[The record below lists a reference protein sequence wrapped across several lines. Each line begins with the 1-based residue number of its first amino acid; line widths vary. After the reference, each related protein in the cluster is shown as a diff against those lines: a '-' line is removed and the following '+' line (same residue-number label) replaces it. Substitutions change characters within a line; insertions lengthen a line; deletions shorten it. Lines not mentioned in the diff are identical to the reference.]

1 MRSGN
6 REFEI
11 VYSKTEMET
20 AIRSMKTKGYH
31 EQDIHVLAND
41 KRIVE
46 SAGSE
51 GVHAEQ
57 ANSFS
62 NRFKSFLSGK
72 DIVRKELDRFNLNK
86 DRADD
91 YEREIEKGAVLL
103 YTDGQ
108 GASPED
114 EHFSSLD
121 DSNAPMDFEGSTGQ
135 TSGEGAVDRHRGSE
149 RNSDEIYAREV
160 SREDQHA
167 RGGKGDRFQD
177 SRLQGDEIHP
187 TSGSAKDE
195 SSVREKELDHEPGLQ
210 TKEGEENLLR
220 EDGVNRRQDE
230 PSPGVDPNL
239 GPAPFGRD
247 SEEEHLLNQQQRD
260 EDESDKSKGSRE
272 HYDATDRKNKDDLNP
287 PTPRLF

>member
-11 VYSKTEMET
+11 VYSKEELKT
-20 AIRSMKTKGYH
+20 AIQGLKAKGYNQ
-31 EQDIHVLAND
+31 EDIHVLAND
-41 KRIVE
+41 KKLVE
-46 SAGSE
+46 SAGNE
-51 GVHAEQ
+51 GVQVDQ

-62 NRFKSFLSGK
+62 NRFKSFLGGK

-86 DRADD
+86 DRTDD

-108 GASPED
+108 ASSTED

-121 DSNAPMDFEGSTGQ
+121 DSNTPTDLEEKTAGIPGS
-135 TSGEGAVDRHRGSE
+135 GAVDRHTDT
-149 RNSDEIYAREV
+149 NHDSDEIYAREV

-167 RGGKGDRFQD
+167 RAGKSDRFQD
-177 SRLQGDEIHP
+177 SRLKGDEIHP
-187 TSGSAKDE
+187 TSGMAKDE
-195 SSVREKELDHEPGLQ
+195 SSVSEKEMDHEPALQ

-220 EDGVNRRQDE
+220 EAGVNRRQDE

-247 SEEEHLLNQQQRD
+247 SEEQHLLND
-260 EDESDKSKGSRE
+260 EHTNNSDKTTESSDQHDEKIKRNR
-272 HYDATDRKNKDDLNP
+272 DNTP
-287 PTPRLF
+287 PTPKLF

>member
-11 VYSKTEMET
+11 VYSKSELDTT
-20 AIRSMKTKGYH
+20 IQALKAKGYRV
-31 EQDIHVLAND
+31 EDIHVLAND
-41 KRIVE
+41 KKIVE
-46 SAGSE
+46 SAGKE
-51 GVHAEQ
+51 GVHADQ
-57 ANSFS
+57 ANSLS
-62 NRFKSFLSGK
+62 NRFKSFLGGK

-108 GASPED
+108 AVSSED

-121 DSNAPMDFEGSTGQ
+121 DSNAPMDLEGETAGTPGS
-135 TSGEGAVDRHRGSE
+135 GAVARHTDTQHD
-149 RNSDEIYAREV
+149 SDEIYAREV

-167 RGGKGDRFQD
+167 RAGKSDRLQD
-177 SRLQGDEIHP
+177 SRLKGDEIHP
-187 TSGSAKDE
+187 TDGLSKDE
-195 SSVREKELDHEPGLQ
+195 SSVREKELDHEPALQ
-210 TKEGEENLLR
+210 TKKGEENLLR

-230 PSPGVDPNL
+230 PSPGLDPNL

-247 SEEEHLLNQQQRD
+247 SEEEHLLND
-260 EDESDKSKGSRE
+260 EQTDDLENPRKSQEHHDE
-272 HYDATDRKNKDDLNP
+272 ADRRNKDNTPP

>member
-11 VYSKTEMET
+11 VYSKSEMET
-20 AIRSMKTKGYH
+20 AIQSLKAKGYR
-31 EQDIHVLAND
+31 EEDIHVMAND
-41 KRIVE
+41 KKMVE
-46 SAGSE
+46 TAGNS
-51 GVHAEQ
+51 GVHADQ

-62 NRFKSFLSGK
+62 NRFKSFLGGK
-72 DIVRKELDRFNLNK
+72 DVVRKELDRFNLNK

-103 YTDGQ
+103 YTDGDA
-108 GASPED
+108 ASPED

-121 DSNAPMDFEGSTGQ
+121 DSNAPMDMEGSTGQ
-135 TSGEGAVDRHRGSE
+135 TAGNKVVHRNDVNHG
-149 RNSDEIYAREV
+149 NSDEIYAREV

-167 RGGKGDRFQD
+167 RAGKNDRLQD
-177 SRLQGDEIHP
+177 SRLKGDEIHP
-187 TSGSAKDE
+187 TDGLKKDE
-195 SSVREKELDHEPGLQ
+195 GSVREKELDHEPGLQ
-210 TKEGEENLLR
+210 TKEGEDNLLR

-247 SEEEHLLNQQQRD
+247 SEEEHLLNDERKDQGDKGRNPRD
-260 EDESDKSKGSRE
+260 
-272 HYDATDRKNKDDLNP
+272 HYDERDRQNKNDTPP
-287 PTPRLF
+287 PTQRLF

>member
-11 VYSKTEMET
+11 VYSKSEMET
-20 AIRSMKTKGYH
+20 TIQSLKAKGH
-31 EQDIHVLAND
+31 REEDIHVLAND

-46 SAGSE
+46 SAGNE
-51 GVHAEQ
+51 GIHVDQ

-72 DIVRKELDRFNLNK
+72 DVVRKELDRFNLNK

-103 YTDGQ
+103 YTDGEAVS
-108 GASPED
+108 GED
-114 EHFSSLD
+114 GHFSSLD
-121 DSNAPMDFEGSTGQ
+121 DSNAPMDMEGSSGQ
-135 TSGEGAVDRHRGSE
+135 TSGDKAIHRQDGSPK
-149 RNSDEIYAREV
+149 NSDEIYAREV

-167 RGGKGDRFQD
+167 RAGKSDRLQD
-177 SRLQGDEIHP
+177 SRLKGDEIHP
-187 TSGSAKDE
+187 TAGLNKNEGTA
-195 SSVREKELDHEPGLQ
+195 REKELDHEPGLQ
-210 TKEGEENLLR
+210 TKEGEDNLLR

-247 SEEEHLLNQQQRD
+247 SEEEHLLNDEREDDLDKPRNKRD
-260 EDESDKSKGSRE
+260 
-272 HYDATDRKNKDDLNP
+272 HYDAHDQRNKDNTNP
-287 PTPRLF
+287 PSPRLF

>member
-11 VYSKTEMET
+11 VYSRSEMET
-20 AIRSMKTKGYH
+20 AIQSLKAKGYH
-31 EQDIHVLAND
+31 QGDIHLLAND
-41 KRIVE
+41 RKLVE
-46 SAGSE
+46 TAESE

-62 NRFKSFLSGK
+62 NRFKSFISGK
-72 DIVRKELDRFNLNK
+72 DVVRKELDRFNLNK

-103 YTDGQ
+103 YTDGES
-108 GASPED
+108 ASPED

-121 DSNAPMDFEGSTGQ
+121 DSNAPMDLEGSSGQ
-135 TSGEGAVDRHRGSE
+135 TSGDKAVHRNDERHE
-149 RNSDEIYAREV
+149 NSDEIYVREV

-167 RGGKGDRFQD
+167 RAGKSDRLQD
-177 SRLQGDEIHP
+177 SRLKGDEIHP
-187 TSGSAKDE
+187 TAGLNKDE
-195 SSVREKELDHEPGLQ
+195 GAVREKELDHEPGLQ

-247 SEEEHLLNQQQRD
+247 SEEEHLLNDEQRD
-260 EDESDKSKGSRE
+260 DSDKGRKSRDS
-272 HYDATDRKNKDDLNP
+272 YDEREKKNRDNTPP
-287 PTPRLF
+287 PTQRLF

>member
-11 VYSKTEMET
+11 VYSKEELET
-20 AIRSMKTKGYH
+20 AIQALKAKGYH
-31 EQDIHVLAND
+31 QGDIHVLAND
-41 KRIVE
+41 KELVE

-51 GVHAEQ
+51 GVKADQ

-62 NRFKSFLSGK
+62 NRFKSFLGGK

-86 DRADD
+86 DRTDD

-108 GASPED
+108 AGSSED

-121 DSNAPMDFEGSTGQ
+121 DSNNPTDREEKTAGTPGS
-135 TSGEGAVDRHRGSE
+135 GAVSRHTDAKHG
-149 RNSDEIYAREV
+149 SDEIYAREV
-160 SREDQHA
+160 SREDQHVRA
-167 RGGKGDRFQD
+167 GKGDRFQD
-177 SRLQGDEIHP
+177 SRLKGDEIHP
-187 TSGSAKDE
+187 TSGLAKDE
-195 SSVREKELDHEPGLQ
+195 GSVREKEMDHEPALQ

-220 EDGVNRRQDE
+220 EAGVNRRQDE

-247 SEEEHLLNQQQRD
+247 SEEEHLLNDDLDTTRESNDQHD
-260 EDESDKSKGSRE
+260 ERNKR
-272 HYDATDRKNKDDLNP
+272 NKDNTPP
-287 PTPRLF
+287 PTPKLF

>member
-11 VYSKTEMET
+11 VYSKSEMET
-20 AIRSMKTKGYH
+20 AIQALKAKGYR
-31 EQDIHVLAND
+31 EGDIHVLAND
-41 KRIVE
+41 KKVVE
-46 SAGSE
+46 SAGNE
-51 GVHAEQ
+51 GVQADQ

-62 NRFKSFLSGK
+62 NRFKSFISGK
-72 DIVRKELDRFNLNK
+72 DVVRKELDRFNLNK

-108 GASPED
+108 TVSDDD

-121 DSNAPMDFEGSTGQ
+121 DSNEPMDTEGSSGQ
-135 TSGEGAVDRHRGSE
+135 RSGDKVIHRHE
-149 RNSDEIYAREV
+149 EMPNNPDEIYAREV

-167 RGGKGDRFQD
+167 RAGKSDRLQD
-177 SRLQGDEIHP
+177 SRLKGDEIHP
-187 TSGSAKDE
+187 TAGLNKDE
-195 SSVREKELDHEPGLQ
+195 GAAREKELDHEPGLQ
-210 TKEGEENLLR
+210 TKEGEDNLLR
-220 EDGVNRRQDE
+220 EDGVNLRQDE

-247 SEEEHLLNQQQRD
+247 SEEEHLLND
-260 EDESDKSKGSRE
+260 ERRNDSDKPRNKRD
-272 HYDATDRKNKDDLNP
+272 HYDEHEKRNKDNTTP
-287 PTPRLF
+287 PSPRLF

>member
-11 VYSKTEMET
+11 VYSKEELET
-20 AIRSMKTKGYH
+20 AIQALKAKGYH
-31 EQDIHVLAND
+31 QGDIHVLAND
-41 KRIVE
+41 KGLIE

-51 GVHAEQ
+51 GVQADQ
-57 ANSFS
+57 ANSIS
-62 NRFKSFLSGK
+62 NRFKSFLGGK

-86 DRADD
+86 DRTDD

-103 YTDGQ
+103 YTDGEAVTPQ
-108 GASPED
+108 D

-121 DSNAPMDFEGSTGQ
+121 DSNDPMDLEGSSGQ
-135 TSGEGAVDRHRGSE
+135 RAGDKVIHRHNESSG
-149 RNSDEIYAREV
+149 NSDEIYAREV

-167 RGGKGDRFQD
+167 RGGKGDRLQD
-177 SRLQGDEIHP
+177 SRLKGDEIHP
-187 TSGSAKDE
+187 TSGLAKDE
-195 SSVREKELDHEPGLQ
+195 SSVREKEMDHEPALQ

-247 SEEEHLLNQQQRD
+247 SEEEHLLND
-260 EDESDKSKGSRE
+260 ERKDDLDNTRESTDQYDERSKR
-272 HYDATDRKNKDDLNP
+272 NKDDTTP

>member
-11 VYSKTEMET
+11 VYSKSEMET
-20 AIRSMKTKGYH
+20 TIQSLKAKGH
-31 EQDIHVLAND
+31 REEDIHVLAND

-46 SAGSE
+46 SAGNE
-51 GVHAEQ
+51 GIHVDQ

-72 DIVRKELDRFNLNK
+72 DVVRKELDRFNLNK

-103 YTDGQ
+103 YTDGEAVS
-108 GASPED
+108 GED

-121 DSNAPMDFEGSTGQ
+121 DSNAPMDMEGSSGQ
-135 TSGEGAVDRHRGSE
+135 TSGDKAIHRQDGSPK
-149 RNSDEIYAREV
+149 NSDEIYAREV

-167 RGGKGDRFQD
+167 RAGKSDRLQD
-177 SRLQGDEIHP
+177 SRLKGDEIHP
-187 TSGSAKDE
+187 TAGLNKNEGTA
-195 SSVREKELDHEPGLQ
+195 REKELDHEPGLQ
-210 TKEGEENLLR
+210 TKEGEDNLLR

-247 SEEEHLLNQQQRD
+247 SEEEHLLNDEREDDLDKPRNKRD
-260 EDESDKSKGSRE
+260 
-272 HYDATDRKNKDDLNP
+272 HYDAHDQRNKDNTNP
-287 PTPRLF
+287 PSPRLF

>member
-11 VYSKTEMET
+11 VYSKAEMET
-20 AIRSMKTKGYH
+20 AIQALKAKGYH
-31 EQDIHVLAND
+31 EGDIHLLAND
-41 KRIVE
+41 RGVVE
-46 SAGSE
+46 SAGKE
-51 GVHAEQ
+51 GVQADQ
-57 ANSFS
+57 ANSIS

-72 DIVRKELDRFNLNK
+72 DIVRKELDRFNLKK

-108 GASPED
+108 AISGED

-121 DSNAPMDFEGSTGQ
+121 DSNDPMDMEGSSGQ
-135 TSGEGAVDRHRGSE
+135 RSGDKVIPRYDDKPH
-149 RNSDEIYAREV
+149 NPDEIYAREV

-167 RGGKGDRFQD
+167 RAGKSDRLQD
-177 SRLQGDEIHP
+177 SRLKGDEIHP
-187 TSGSAKDE
+187 TAGLNKDEGSA
-195 SSVREKELDHEPGLQ
+195 REKELDHEPGLQ
-210 TKEGEENLLR
+210 TKEGEDNLLR

-247 SEEEHLLNQQQRD
+247 SEEEHLLNDERRD
-260 EDESDKSKGSRE
+260 DLDKPRNKRE
-272 HYDATDRKNKDDLNP
+272 HYNEHEEKSKNNDTP
-287 PTPRLF
+287 PSPRLF